1 MTWRIE
7 NGGRE
12 TDNGA
17 RVDYHDRL
25 VRAVTA
31 IPGVQSAGLTD
42 SLPLGRNRS
51 WGVRVKGQ
59 VYADGEQPGIF
70 PRMVD
75 PGYLQTMRVPL
86 VAGRYLTPDDTVGR
100 DGAVV
105 INEAMARRLWPGRD
119 PLGQVLL
126 LGQGEWQVVG
136 VVGDVRHSSLEEE
149 AGNETYFPIE
159 QQRDWGSLDLV
170 VRGSLSPEAL
180 ASSVQRALRQADP
193 TLPTLEYQR
202 LSAIVDRALSPRR
215 FILYLLGA
223 FALTGLLLVSVG
235 IYGVLSY
242 SVRQRT
248 QEIGIRQALGETTH
262 QVQRRVVGRT
272 LALATMGI
280 LLGWVGSSALS
291 GLIGSLLYGV
301 TPTDPLTFAA
311 MVTLLLGISGLAGYL
326 PARRAARIDPMVA
339 LRVDT

>member
-1 MTWRIE
+1 MSYE
-7 NGGRE
+7 
-12 TDNGA
+12 GA
-17 RVDYHDRL
+17 
-25 VRAVTA
+25 
-31 IPGVQSAGLTD
+31 S
-42 SLPLGRNRS
+42 
-51 WGVRVKGQ
+51 
-59 VYADGEQPGIF
+59 
-70 PRMVD
+70 
-75 PGYLQTMRVPL
+75 
-86 VAGRYLTPDDTVGR
+86 
-100 DGAVV
+100 
-105 INEAMARRLWPGRD
+105 ARRRWR
-119 PLGQVLL
+119 
-126 LGQGEWQVVG
+126 
-136 VVGDVRHSSLEEE
+136 R
-149 AGNETYFPIE
+149 AC
-159 QQRDWGSLDLV
+159 
-170 VRGSLSPEAL
+170 RG
-180 ASSVQRALRQADP
+180 ALRQADP

-280 LLGWVGSSALS
+280 LLGLGRVIIALS